1 MPIKAPPP
9 RPTPEMIPLQEC
21 TRGLRFQSCWFWAHG
36 AAGHWHCFS
45 SVAPTG
51 WRAIL
56 EPKTDQPRQRLTSL
70 GKDWP
75 KKWVVALVV
84 EEVWTAS
91 PRSWEI
97 LLVRNVWQERQWLP
111 TSERRLT
118 TPADQTTVR
127 AVPGQTTPLR
137 VC

>member
-1 MPIKAPPP
+1 MGQLDTGIAFHLW
-9 RPTPEMIPLQEC
+9 LQLD
-21 TRGLRFQSCWFWAHG
+21 GGPSWSQ
-36 AAGHWHCFS
+36 
-45 SVAPTG
+45 
-51 WRAIL
+51 
-56 EPKTDQPRQRLTSL
+56 RQTSL

-75 KKWVVALVV
+75 KKWVVALDV
-84 EEVWTAS
+84 EEVWAAS

-118 TPADQTTVR
+118 TPAGQTTVR
-127 AVPGQTTPLR
+127 AVPGQTTPLLLSVH